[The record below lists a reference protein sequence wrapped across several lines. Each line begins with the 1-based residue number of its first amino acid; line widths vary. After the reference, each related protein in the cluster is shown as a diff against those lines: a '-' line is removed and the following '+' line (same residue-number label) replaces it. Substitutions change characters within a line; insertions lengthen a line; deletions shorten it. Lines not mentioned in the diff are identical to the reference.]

1 MKEFFKKR
9 SYDVVKMFLNQFATA
24 VFGFVLA
31 LAAGKAKNPTLR
43 NITSGFAILFYLFLL
58 YTMTWEIGF
67 RDKIPVEK
75 GRLERKP
82 LTGLWISLSANSLNL
97 LFAILIMLASL
108 FDLSFFSTIGGIA
121 ASAAVLLEGMYTG
134 LLANQVGGVALNSYW
149 WMYFLITIPSM
160 VTCTVAY
167 ILGLHDKK
175 FTGLFKF
182 QYPASDR
189 EPVHRKEKDD
199 K

>member
-9 SYDVVKMFLNQFATA
+9 SYDMVKMFLNQFATA
-24 VFGFVLA
+24 IFGFVLA

-43 NITSGFAILFYLFLL
+43 NVTSVFAILFYLFLL

-75 GRLERKP
+75 GRMERKP
-82 LTGLWISLSANSLNL
+82 LTGLWISLCANSLNL
-97 LFAILIMLASL
+97 LLAIFIMLASL
-108 FDLSFFSTIGGIA
+108 FHLSFFSTVGGIS

-134 LLANQVGGVALNSYW
+134 LLANQVNGIALNSYW

-160 VTCTVAY
+160 ITCTVAY
-167 ILGLHDKK
+167 LLGLRDKK
-175 FTGLFKF
+175 FTGLFKY

-189 EPVHRKEKDD
+189 EPVQRKEKDD